1 MTTTKDRRSG
11 PMPHT
16 EAPHLLNPLR
26 GFFFSPGRLLR
37 HLGLTKESHVLELG
51 PGPGYFSPAVARAIP
66 KGRLVLVD
74 VQEEMLDMARK
85 RLARRGIANVEFRK
99 GEAGSLPVESCS
111 FDAVFLVAVL
121 GEVADRGACLREIRR
136 VLRPEGVLTITEM
149 KLGDPDSIPA
159 NELLKSVEAAGFWCH
174 SLDDAWFSHTL
185 DFKKTPS
192 SSICRTSGDCLAGP
206 RSVAA

>member
-1 MTTTKDRRSG
+1 MTTNKDHPSG

-26 GFFFSPGRLLR
+26 GLFFSPNRLLR
-37 HLGLTKESHVLELG
+37 HLNLAKDSRVLELG

-66 KGRLVLVD
+66 EGKLVLVD

-85 RLARRGIANVEFRK
+85 RLRERDVLNVELRRGDGASIPADS
-99 GEAGSLPVESCS
+99 GS

-121 GEVADRGACLREIRR
+121 GEVPDRRACLQEIRR

-149 KLGDPDSIPA
+149 KLGDPDFIPV
-159 NELLKSVEAAGFWCH
+159 NELLESVESEGFWCH

-185 DFKKTPS
+185 DFRKIPQA
-192 SSICRTSGDCLAGP
+192 AGRP
-206 RSVAA
+206 ASTMLSPCERRDVA